1 MKKIL
6 LGLVLITALLGNAC
20 TRVDAGY
27 VGIEVDLAG
36 SQRGVQ
42 DLPIK
47 TGWVFY
53 SPVGT
58 QIFQYPTFVQT
69 AKWTR
74 DPNEGRPV
82 NEEITFTVKG
92 EMVVSVDVS
101 LSYSLVPEKVPAFYL
116 KFRTDDLGAFTHG
129 FLRNLARDH
138 FNEAGGKYTIEQ
150 VMGDNADFIQT
161 VRGRLQN
168 DLDSIG
174 VKIEQFGFIGAARP
188 PQLVI
193 DSINA
198 KIMATQLA
206 QQKQNELVT
215 AQAEAAKT
223 VATAEGNARS
233 ILVEA
238 EAQAKANE
246 LLNSTL
252 SDRLVQ
258 VKWIEK
264 WNGQQPTVTGGS
276 NLVSIPIPKQ

>member
-1 MKKIL
+1 MKRVL
-6 LGLVLITALLGNAC
+6 LALVLIAGLFGNAC
-20 TRVDAGY
+20 TRVGAGY

-42 DLPIK
+42 DLPIT

-53 SPVGT
+53 NPVGT
-58 QIFQYPTFVQT
+58 QVFQYPTFVQT
-69 AKWTR
+69 AKWTQDR
-74 DPNEGRPV
+74 NEGNPV

-101 LSYSLVPEKVPAFYL
+101 LSYSLVPDKVPAFYL
-116 KFRTDDLGAFTHG
+116 KFRTDDLNAFTHG

-150 VMGDNADFIQT
+150 VMGDNAEFIQV
-161 VRGRLQN
+161 VRSRLQK
-168 DLDSIG
+168 DLDLIG
-174 VKIEQFGFIGAARP
+174 VSIEQFGLIGAARP
-188 PQLVI
+188 PKLVI
-193 DSINA
+193 DSINS

-206 QQKQNELVT
+206 QQKQNELIQ
-215 AQAEAAKT
+215 AQADAAKD
-223 VATAEGNARS
+223 VATAEGKARS

-252 SDRLVQ
+252 NERLIQ
-258 VKWIEK
+258 IKWIEK
-264 WNGQQPTVTGGS
+264 WDGKQPTVTGGN
-276 NLVSIPIPKQ
+276 NLLSIPIPK